1 VLAGLVFLHRPQIV
15 NVCAKMNAMRNC
27 CWNT

>member
-1 VLAGLVFLHRPQIV
+1 
-15 NVCAKMNAMRNC
+15 MNAMRNC